1 MAAPPPPPKG
11 GLSLYANLL
20 DPKADS
26 QATVSGAPVV
36 YDGGKKDD
44 DAVKKE
50 INQALRFQ
58 PIRRPQIP
66 QKKAAKPSF
75 PKSIPPSSTV
85 PDTSRINAT
94 NDSRDATATP
104 PPGQG
109 APPTQRS
116 TLADWAATEEDDYMY
131 GTGATEKRQRG
142 GRKAKKKKQ
151 QKQGD
156 NQRQE
161 TDWDEIYD
169 PSRPTNVE
177 EYMKS
182 DERIREVREWKAILY
197 AHRRRRRGTSDS
209 DDDSDADER
218 PAMGSQF
225 APPGDYSFAPPPVS
239 PPRASPA
246 AAAAAAAA
254 ATVPDDATGDDAYA
268 RRLAL
273 SGLGAPP
280 PPPPPEAPS
289 APPPP
294 QSPPKE
300 TATISRGPVRYQAP
314 PQPPAQEQ
322 GGDDGGGDMDVDN
335 IDLPP
340 TGLGAGQKSTTDQP
354 MPDVDGAGDTS
365 RSNRPGQKG
374 FAQRLMSKY
383 GWTAGSGLG
392 ADSSGII
399 NPLQVKVEKRRKR
412 PDAEGGGYVDPANRA
427 RIIGGK
433 TAAAKDPSPA
443 SGSAAAEAN
452 AGKFGPM
459 SEVIVLQ
466 NMLENMPSLQE
477 EVEEGLGQ
485 EIGEECGDKYGRVER
500 LHIDVAGRQV
510 FIKFTDQVSALR
522 AVNALEGR
530 VFNGNSIAARFW
542 DTEKFEK
549 GEYA

>member
-1 MAAPPPPPKG
+1 M
-11 GLSLYANLL
+11 
-20 DPKADS
+20 
-26 QATVSGAPVV
+26 T
-36 YDGGKKDD
+36 
-44 DAVKKE
+44 
-50 INQALRFQ
+50 RT
-58 PIRRPQIP
+58 R
-66 QKKAAKPSF
+66 
-75 PKSIPPSSTV
+75 
-85 PDTSRINAT
+85 
-94 NDSRDATATP
+94 TATR
-104 PPGQG
+104 GLTWAVG
-109 APPTQRS
+109 SPTSKQMTI
-116 TLADWAATEEDDYMY
+116 TLLIRLTP
-131 GTGATEKRQRG
+131 
-142 GRKAKKKKQ
+142 
-151 QKQGD
+151 
-156 NQRQE
+156 
-161 TDWDEIYD
+161 TD
-169 PSRPTNVE
+169 
-177 EYMKS
+177 
-182 DERIREVREWKAILY
+182 
-197 AHRRRRRGTSDS
+197 
-209 DDDSDADER
+209 
-218 PAMGSQF
+218 QF
-225 APPGDYSFAPPPVS
+225 APPGNYSFAPPPVS

-246 AAAAAAAA
+246 AT

-273 SGLGAPP
+273 SGKGAPPPP

-294 QSPPKE
+294 PSPPKE
-300 TATISRGPVRYQAP
+300 TATISRGPVRYEAP

-322 GGDDGGGDMDVDN
+322 GGDDGDDDDMDVDST
-335 IDLPP
+335 DLPP
-340 TGLGAGQKSTTDQP
+340 TGLGAGQKSTTNQP
-354 MPDVDGAGDTS
+354 MHDVDSAGDTS
-365 RSNRPGQKG
+365 RSTRPGQKG

-412 PDAEGGGYVDPANRA
+412 PDAEGGGYADPANRA

-433 TAAAKDPSPA
+433 TAAAKDPSPS
-443 SGSAAAEAN
+443 SGSAAAEDN

-477 EVEEGLGQ
+477 EMEDGLGQ

-542 DTEKFEK
+542 DIEKFEK
-549 GEYA
+549 GEYALERTDG

>member
-1 MAAPPPPPKG
+1 MAAPPPPPRGG

-20 DPKADS
+20 NPKADA

-36 YDGGKKDD
+36 YDNGKKEDA
-44 DAVKKE
+44 AVKKE
-50 INQALRFQ
+50 VNQALRFQ

-66 QKKAAKPSF
+66 QKKVAKPVF
-75 PKSIPPSSTV
+75 PKSIPPSSTG
-85 PDTSRINAT
+85 PDISKS
-94 NDSRDATATP
+94 NDSNVPRDATATP
-104 PPGQG
+104 PPAQG
-109 APPTQRS
+109 GPPAQRS
-116 TLADWAATEEDDYMY
+116 TLADWAATEEDEYMY
-131 GTGATEKRQRG
+131 GTAATEKRQRG

-169 PSRPTNVE
+169 PSRPTNVD
-177 EYMKS
+177 EYMRS
-182 DERIREVREWKAILY
+182 DERIREVQEWKAVLY
-197 AHRRRRRGTSDS
+197 AHRRRRDSSESDE
-209 DDDSDADER
+209 DSDADER
-218 PAMGSQF
+218 PAMGNQF
-225 APPGDYSFAPPPVS
+225 APPGDYSFAPPPMS
-239 PPRASPA
+239 PSRASPA
-246 AAAAAAAA
+246 AAAS
-254 ATVPDDATGDDAYA
+254 VPDDATGDDAYA

-273 SGLGAPP
+273 SGMGAPP
-280 PPPPPEAPS
+280 PPPPEASS

-294 QSPPKE
+294 PSPPQDA
-300 TATISRGPVRYQAP
+300 ATISRGPVRYEAP
-314 PQPPAQEQ
+314 PQPPTQQ
-322 GGDDGGGDMDVDN
+322 PRDDDEDDMDVDN

-340 TGLGAGQKSTTDQP
+340 TGLGAATNNSTADQP
-354 MPDVDGAGDTS
+354 MSDADAAGDTS
-365 RSNRPGQKG
+365 RSSRPGQKG

-392 ADSSGII
+392 AESSGIV

-412 PDAEGGGYVDPANRA
+412 PDAEGGGYADPANRA

-433 TAAAKDPSPA
+433 TAAKDSA
-443 SGSAAAEAN
+443 SSSSGSAAEGGDN
-452 AGKFGPM
+452 ASKFGAM

-477 EVEEGLGQ
+477 EVEDGLGQ

-500 LHIDVAGRQV
+500 LYIDVAGRQV

-530 VFNGNSIAARFW
+530 VFNGNAITARFW

-549 GEYA
+549 GEYS